1 MSVCFTS
8 SPPTPVFVITCS
20 ACAKSTS
27 AALQAILSS
36 RSDNHRG
43 RETALCAVGQ
53 ARGSEPKFIL
63 IAVKTNGVD
72 SGHVT
77 HGCPEEEVRF
87 LPAFAARYQCSL
99 THGENHCTKSLNK
112 GMLLCGTVWSQ
123 LSFKLTG
130 VVNITNE
137 LKNKYIKTLFPLCRN
152 YLT

>member
-1 MSVCFTS
+1 MNVCFTS

-20 ACAKSTS
+20 APRVQNRPAQHCE
-27 AALQAILSS
+27 LLSS
-36 RSDNHRG
+36 RSDNHGG
-43 RETALCAVGQ
+43 RETALCVVGQ

-77 HGCPEEEVRF
+77 HGCPEEEVRC
-87 LPAFAARYQCSL
+87 LPAFAACHQCSL

-137 LKNKYIKTLFPLCRN
+137 
-152 YLT
+152 